1 MKIKCITSRETFV
14 VRHPVLRIGRP
25 LKECAFKFDNHPESL
40 HLGIELNGQIISVI
54 SALPFE
60 CDNFPGV
67 KAMRLR
73 GVATLTKYQ
82 KKGLASKLVIEVE
95 ERLLKLKNIKLIWLN
110 ARISAKKFYETLGYK
125 NIGETFNIKGIGIHQ
140 RLYKILE

>member
-1 MKIKCITSRETFV
+1 
-14 VRHPVLRIGRP
+14 
-25 LKECAFKFDNHPESL
+25 
-40 HLGIELNGQIISVI
+40 
-54 SALPFE
+54 
-60 CDNFPGV
+60 
-67 KAMRLR
+67 MRLR

-82 KKGLASKLVIEVE
+82 KKGLASQLIIEVE

>member
-40 HLGIELNGQIISVI
+40 HLGIELNGHIISVI

-60 CDNFPGV
+60 CDNFPGI

-73 GVATLTKYQ
+73 GVATLAKYQ
-82 KKGLASKLVIEVE
+82 KKGLASQLIIEVE

-125 NIGETFNIKGIGIHQ
+125 NIGERFNIKGIGIHQ